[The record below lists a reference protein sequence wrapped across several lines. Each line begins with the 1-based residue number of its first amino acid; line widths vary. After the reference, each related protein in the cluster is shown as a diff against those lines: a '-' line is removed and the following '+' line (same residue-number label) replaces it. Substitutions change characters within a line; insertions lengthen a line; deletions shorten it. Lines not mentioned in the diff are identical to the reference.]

1 MDEQFNYW
9 LNQTPYN
16 ISYNV
21 TYNGMEIYT
30 SLDVQHEMQYV
41 EIADRLVDAMETY
54 PDAEE
59 IIKKVVDKL

>member
-1 MDEQFNYW
+1 MNEQFNYW
-9 LNQTPYN
+9 LNNTPYN

-30 SLDVQHEMQYV
+30 SLDVQEEMKHV
-41 EIADRLVDAMETY
+41 DAADQLVDAMETY
-54 PDAEE
+54 PDALE